1 MYRQIWLVTILCKIR
16 NLPVVTKGFSW
27 KDLPSWK
34 REILHVIFTTMQLS
48 PNLLFF
54 IAFTVVDEINDEDTK
69 TEEQTT
75 VTKETEEEKLLEK
88 AEESE
93 DSGEME
99 IMTEEERIHKE
110 CEKVINTIRREEFGI
125 GIELNEDG
133 QRLKKVQDE
142 RLGRSLD
149 RLSKDLYSKDTHF
162 VLELIQN
169 ADDNDYPESMTKD
182 GQNASVKFV
191 VQTDGVI
198 VLNNESG
205 FLEKN
210 IRALCDVGRSTKGKH
225 KFGYI
230 GRC

>member
-1 MYRQIWLVTILCKIR
+1 
-16 NLPVVTKGFSW
+16 
-27 KDLPSWK
+27 
-34 REILHVIFTTMQLS
+34 MQLS
-48 PNLLFF
+48 PNFFFF
-54 IAFTVVDEINDEDTK
+54 IEFTVVDEINDEDTK
-69 TEEQTT
+69 IEEQTT

-99 IMTEEERIHKE
+99 IMTEEERLHKE

-191 VQTDGVI
+191 MQTDGVI

>member
-1 MYRQIWLVTILCKIR
+1 MNQKYTV
-16 NLPVVTKGFSW
+16 
-27 KDLPSWK
+27 
-34 REILHVIFTTMQLS
+34 LHVIFTTMQLS

-191 VQTDGVI
+191 MQTDGVI